1 MARFLLCSGFLLQ
14 LRYCKA
20 TGEVNK
26 FVKKICVHYLL
37 VFAILVHKDNIFFP
51 LMEKCKMYF
60 FSVKISNSRKF
71 NLYRFSFYKL
81 IND

>member
-1 MARFLLCSGFLLQ
+1 MARFLFSTGFLLQ
-14 LRYCKA
+14 LSYCKA

-26 FVKKICVHYLL
+26 FVKEICVHYLFR
-37 VFAILVHKDNIFFP
+37 VFAILVHKDNIFSP

-60 FSVKISNSRKF
+60 FPLRFQIQE
-71 NLYRFSFYKL
+71 NLYRISFYKL